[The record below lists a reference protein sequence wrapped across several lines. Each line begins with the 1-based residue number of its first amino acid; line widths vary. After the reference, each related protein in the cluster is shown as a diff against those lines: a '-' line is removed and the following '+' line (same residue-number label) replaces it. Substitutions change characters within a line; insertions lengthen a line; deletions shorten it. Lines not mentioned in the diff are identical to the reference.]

1 MRWRCCFAECLA
13 MCAWCACL
21 NTVLRCPADACLLVP
36 IFADHVGGL
45 HVAMRFEWCVQAF
58 PSGHVGPLATAG
70 NKRWELR
77 EGTAKRGGRWH
88 GRSSSQEVEV
98 CLVHVMCYTCVGAP
112 LQASRVSLLHSSLAP
127 AWLLSRGSQE
137 LGRSTASLRL
147 HACVWGFYSISA
159 EYLFWRDCPL
169 RAPNITLA
177 LASEHIPY
185 ALESALTCHWND
197 PSEVYPGCAAPSFHG
212 TFVSPPF
219 RPLIGLIHAAVI
231 PAVD

>member
-1 MRWRCCFAECLA
+1 

-21 NTVLRCPADACLLVP
+21 NTVLRCSADACLLVP

-77 EGTAKRGGRWH
+77 EGTAKGGGRWH

-98 CLVHVMCYTCVGAP
+98 CVVHVMCYTYVGAP
-112 LQASRVSLLHSSLAP
+112 LQASRLPTSIDIRTRITP
-127 AWLLSRGSQE
+127 EWFDLSRV
-137 LGRSTASLRL
+137 L
-147 HACVWGFYSISA
+147 HVH
-159 EYLFWRDCPL
+159 P
-169 RAPNITLA
+169 T
-177 LASEHIPY
+177 
-185 ALESALTCHWND
+185 
-197 PSEVYPGCAAPSFHG
+197 
-212 TFVSPPF
+212 PF
-219 RPLIGLIHAAVI
+219 RPLIGLIHAALI